1 MELFDRIPEDFFR
14 VLTSSKKD
22 LYVAAIMVLRQ
33 AFKTE
38 LIIRKTDFVAMLID
52 TLENR
57 ILYADFSEESDELGT
72 NAGDGDGLSG
82 KAYFLLRILKE
93 RGWITIEYEPGSFSE
108 NISVPDY
115 AIATADLLY
124 NLSETRVSEYNGY
137 VYATY
142 ASLKSCDENPD
153 YRYQALSAAYT
164 NSAQLITELKS
175 LYNNI
180 GRYYQR
186 ILNESDVN
194 RLLMEHFDK
203 YREQLFDAIYYPL
216 KTIDSVPRF
225 RHPILSIVHA
235 WEDND
240 DIIESIAKQ
249 GVQRKVFED
258 IDSGKGM
265 TIEMLLEIGETY
277 EKIED
282 IISRIDNKHTEYTR
296 ASIEKI
302 RYALNVDRSIKGKLV
317 QILKGSNK
325 EAVSQAMQSSVNL
338 YSHSFLDS
346 QSAYNRV
353 KRTARNEG
361 KAIAIETYE
370 LNTDLTTGFLNDIRK
385 QYNNR
390 KIDTYVHALLG
401 ERNSVSTD
409 DVSIS
414 DSNEFILFL
423 LCTVRGREKG
433 ADYTVDFKTGYIN
446 RMGYNLPDI
455 TIIRKE
461 TNNV

>member
-1 MELFDRIPEDFFR
+1 MELFDRIPDDFFR

-57 ILYADFSEESDELGT
+57 ILLADFSEESDELGT
-72 NAGDGDGLSG
+72 GADEGEGLSG
-82 KAYFLLRILKE
+82 KAYFLLRVLKE
-93 RGWITIEYEPGSFSE
+93 RGWITIEYEPGSFIE

-124 NLSETRVSEYNGY
+124 NLSSVKVSEYNGY

-142 ASLKSCDENPD
+142 ATLKSCEDNPE
-153 YRYQALSAAYT
+153 YRFQALLAAHT
-164 NSAQLITELKS
+164 NSLQLVTELKS

-186 ILNESDVN
+186 ILKETDVN
-194 RLLMEHFDK
+194 SLLKEHFDN

-225 RHPILSIVHA
+225 RHPILAIVHS
-235 WEDND
+235 WEESDE
-240 DIIESIAKQ
+240 IIETITNQ

-258 IDSGKGM
+258 PESGKEK
-265 TIEMLLEIGETY
+265 TLEMLLDIGETY
-277 EKIED
+277 EKIENL
-282 IISRIDNKHTEYTR
+282 ISQIDHKHNEYTK

-317 QILKGSNK
+317 QLLKASNDNN
-325 EAVSQAMQSSVNL
+325 VSMYMQNAITL
-338 YSHSFLDS
+338 YNHCYIDNMSP
-346 QSAYNRV
+346 YNRI
-353 KRTARNEG
+353 KRTVKTEG
-361 KAIAIETYE
+361 KAMAIEKREENKE
-370 LNTDLTTGFLNDIRK
+370 LMAGFLKDIRK
-385 QYNNR
+385 QYSNN
-390 KIDTYVHALLG
+390 KIDDYVHNLLG
-401 ERNSVSTD
+401 D
-409 DVSIS
+409 KDSIS
-414 DSNEFILFL
+414 TIDVIINDSNEFILFL
-423 LCTVRGREKG
+423 LCTVRGREKS
-433 ADYTVDFKTGYIN
+433 ADYKVDFKTGYVN
-446 RMGYNLPDI
+446 SMGYSLPDI
-455 TIIRKE
+455 TISRKG
-461 TNNV
+461 NK

>member
-38 LIIRKTDFVAMLID
+38 LIIRKTDFVAMLIN

-57 ILYADFSEESDELGT
+57 ILLADFSEESDELG
-72 NAGDGDGLSG
+72 ASAEDGEGLSG
-82 KAYFLLRILKE
+82 KAYFLLRVLKE
-93 RGWITIEYEPGSFSE
+93 RGWITIEYEPGSFTE

-115 AIATADLLY
+115 SIATADLLY
-124 NLSETRVSEYNGY
+124 NLSEDRVSEYNGY

-142 ASLKSCDENPD
+142 ASLKSCDDNPD
-153 YRYQALSAAYT
+153 YRFQALSAAHT
-164 NSAQLITELKS
+164 NSSQLITELKS

-180 GRYYQR
+180 GHYYQR

-194 RLLMEHFDK
+194 SLLREHFDN

-225 RHPILSIVHA
+225 RHPILSIVHS
-235 WEDND
+235 WEVSDE
-240 DIIESIAKQ
+240 IIESIAEQ
-249 GVQRKVFED
+249 GVKRKVFAD
-258 IDSGKGM
+258 MDSGREQ
-265 TIEMLLEIGETY
+265 TLEMILDIGETY
-277 EKIED
+277 EKIENL
-282 IISRIDNKHTEYTR
+282 ISQIDNKHTEYTR

-317 QILKGSNK
+317 QLLKASNN
-325 EAVSQAMQSSVNL
+325 EAVSSAMQGAVNL
-338 YSHSFLDS
+338 YSHSFVDS
-346 QSAYNRV
+346 QSAYNRI
-353 KRTARNEG
+353 KRTARSEG
-361 KAIAIETYE
+361 KAIAIETREENAE
-370 LNTDLTTGFLNDIRK
+370 LMAGFLSDIRK
-385 QYNNR
+385 QYSNK
-390 KIDTYVHALLG
+390 KIDTYVHSLLG
-401 ERNSVSTD
+401 ERHSISTI

-433 ADYTVDFKTGYIN
+433 ADYTVDFKSGYVDC
-446 RMGYNLPDI
+446 MGYNLPDI
-455 TIIRKE
+455 TISRKGDK
-461 TNNV
+461 

>member
-57 ILYADFSEESDELGT
+57 ILLADFSEESDELGAST
-72 NAGDGDGLSG
+72 EDGDGLSG
-82 KAYFLLRILKE
+82 KAYFLLRVLKE
-93 RGWITIEYEPGSFSE
+93 RGWITIEYEPGSFTE

-124 NLSETRVSEYNGY
+124 NLSEDRVSEYNGY

-142 ASLKSCDENPD
+142 ASLKSCDDNPE
-153 YRYQALSAAYT
+153 YRFQALSAAHT
-164 NSAQLITELKS
+164 NSSQLITELKS

-186 ILNESDVN
+186 ILSESDVN
-194 RLLMEHFDK
+194 SLLREHFDN

-225 RHPILSIVHA
+225 RHPILSIVHS
-235 WEDND
+235 WEVSDE
-240 DIIESIAKQ
+240 IIESIAEQ
-249 GVQRKVFED
+249 GVQRKVFADLDAGREQ
-258 IDSGKGM
+258 
-265 TIEMLLEIGETY
+265 TLEMLLDIGETY
-277 EKIED
+277 EKIENL
-282 IISRIDNKHTEYTR
+282 ISQIDTKHTEYTR

-317 QILKGSNK
+317 QLLKASNEK
-325 EAVSQAMQSSVNL
+325 AVSAAMQRSVNL
-338 YSHSFLDS
+338 YSHSYVDS
-346 QSAYNRV
+346 QSAYNRI
-353 KRTARNEG
+353 KRSARSEG
-361 KAIAIETYE
+361 KAIAIEAREENTE
-370 LNTDLTTGFLNDIRK
+370 LMAGFLSDIRK
-385 QYNNR
+385 QYSNK
-390 KIDTYVHALLG
+390 KIDTYVHSLLG
-401 ERNSVSTD
+401 ERGSISTI

-414 DSNEFILFL
+414 DSNEFVLFL

-433 ADYTVDFKTGYIN
+433 ADYTVDFKSGYVD
-446 RMGYNLPDI
+446 RMGYNLPVI
-455 TIIRKE
+455 TISRKGDK
-461 TNNV
+461 